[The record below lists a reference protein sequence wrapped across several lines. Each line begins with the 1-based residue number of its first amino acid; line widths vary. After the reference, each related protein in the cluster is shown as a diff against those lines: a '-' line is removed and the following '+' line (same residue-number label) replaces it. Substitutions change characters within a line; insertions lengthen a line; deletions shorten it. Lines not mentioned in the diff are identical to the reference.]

1 MGQRAE
7 LHREIMKVIL
17 LVAGSDGDIH
27 PPLGLG
33 CELVR
38 RGHDVLFVT
47 TFDYVE
53 LAQACGLQALSVIG
67 PAEAEEFK
75 RTDNLGP
82 VAKIKA
88 RCKFFSQKVDYICE
102 VLANKLADR
111 SIVVAPPFGYAVAKL
126 LHLGYGVPYIST
138 VLAPANLC
146 SLKNPPAF
154 RSGKWLLQLPYAAR
168 WLLFRSAER
177 MVVDPVIGMLL
188 KRTVRRLALPSPRR
202 VVSEWC
208 YSPQG
213 IMGLFGE
220 WFCPRPDDWPGR
232 MMLTGFPLFDPH
244 RGDQELSVGLKR
256 FLDAGPPPVVFTRRY
271 RDTRAPRLLPGDAQG
286 GGIARRSWCFLD
298 ATRPRAPAIAGG
310 DMA

>member
-138 VLAPANLC
+138 VQ
-146 SLKNPPAF
+146 SLFTEESA
-154 RSGKWLLQLPYAAR
+154 RLQIR
-168 WLLFRSAER
+168 E
-177 MVVDPVIGMLL
+177 MVVAASLCCAVAAFP
-188 KRTVRRLALPSPRR
+188 KRRANGCRPGHRHAAEAYGSKTRSTVAS
-202 VVSEWC
+202 
-208 YSPQG
+208 
-213 IMGLFGE
+213 
-220 WFCPRPDDWPGR
+220 
-232 MMLTGFPLFDPH
+232 
-244 RGDQELSVGLKR
+244 
-256 FLDAGPPPVVFTRRY
+256 
-271 RDTRAPRLLPGDAQG
+271 
-286 GGIARRSWCFLD
+286 ARRE
-298 ATRPRAPAIAGG
+298 
-310 DMA
+310 